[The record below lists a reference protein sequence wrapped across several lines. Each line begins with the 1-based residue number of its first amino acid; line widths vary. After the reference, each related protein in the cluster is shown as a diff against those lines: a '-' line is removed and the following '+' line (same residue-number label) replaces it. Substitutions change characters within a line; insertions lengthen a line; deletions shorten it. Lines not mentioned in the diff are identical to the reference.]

1 MSEQSRQQ
9 SLVSEQATLGGLMMD
24 SSKWYD
30 IKDTLKV
37 SDFLHAQHRVIY
49 QAISDR
55 LRANQP
61 ADVVTLCEVKG
72 LDKAYLV
79 QLIETTP
86 TAANTSAYAELV
98 KGHSERY
105 QLRVQLTQALTS
117 LNDTSIKP
125 HEALQE
131 LTTHYEKI
139 TTQKRSTAFM
149 FKSIKY
155 ATIQPQDWLID
166 DFIEAN
172 SLAEVFGAAESGKS
186 LLAIDWGL
194 SIAAGIDWQ
203 GHRTQQGA
211 VFYVAGEGIN
221 GLTRRFSA
229 WCIENNKD
237 MASLPFYH
245 SEQAAA
251 FYDLHS
257 AINVER
263 AISQIIQQD
272 KVQPRLIIIDTLARN
287 FGGGN
292 ENSTE
297 DMSQFVAHIDKHL
310 RVRFNATV
318 LLVHHTGHGS
328 AERGRGSSALKAAVD
343 TEYSMIKDANEVISL
358 TCTKMKD
365 AEHPQPK
372 SFKIHPIDLNI
383 SDDKGNP
390 TKGAVLIVTNY
401 TPTTPKTSALG
412 KNQKLGLSSLGI
424 LLEESQD
431 YLASINKNPND
442 AKVLVSDWQERLD
455 FPNNRF
461 KETKDSL
468 LEKGFIAIE
477 KGFVYQLKSEF
488 E

>member
-24 SSKWYD
+24 STKWYD

-55 LRANQP
+55 LRENQP

-105 QLRVQLTQALTS
+105 QLRVQLTQALAS

-149 FKSIKY
+149 FESIKNT
-155 ATIQPQDWLID
+155 TIQPQDWLID

-172 SLAEVFGAAESGKS
+172 SLAEVFGAPESGKS

-211 VFYVAGEGIN
+211 VFYVAGEGQN
-221 GLTRRFSA
+221 GLARRFGA

-237 MASLPFYH
+237 MSILPFYR

-263 AISQIIQQD
+263 AISQITQQD

-328 AERGRGSSALKAAVD
+328 AERGRGSSALRAAVD
-343 TEYSMIKDANEVISL
+343 TEYSMIKNDADVINL

-365 AEHPQPK
+365 AAHPLPK
-372 SFKIHPIDLNI
+372 SFQISSIELGI
-383 SDDKGNP
+383 SDEKGNP
-390 TKGAVLIVTNY
+390 ANGPVLTATNY

-424 LLEESQD
+424 LLEESQA
-431 YLASINKNPND
+431 YLESIGKNPD
-442 AKVLVSDWQERLD
+442 HAKVTVSDWQERLD
-455 FPNNRF
+455 IGTRFPEVKN
-461 KETKDSL
+461 SL
-468 LEKGFIAIE
+468 QEKGFIAIE
-477 KGFVYQLKSEF
+477 KGFVYLLKSEF